1 MDFNMH
7 KKILVNVGS
16 CVLKQRLNER
26 IERQRDGDE
35 RQF

>member
-16 CVLKQRLNER
+16 VLKQRLNER